1 MLEIN
6 LYNYE
11 EYVVDFLEDNLESSE
26 RDAFLLFLE
35 ANPEIKEELELFD
48 NEKLIPEPIVFDHKD
63 ILKKES
69 IITTSALSNFDE
81 ICVARMEGD
90 LSEKEISLFDEL
102 IHSDKLKKTEF
113 ESFKKT
119 RLKPDNT
126 IVFKGKDRLKKKP
139 IGIWKK
145 SYSLVSIAA
154 SIVIII
160 GLFTLLPQA
169 NSDADL
175 LPSIA
180 EVTENTK
187 EPQIANKE
195 LVAVSQDK
203 HEKIEKVKTLPI
215 NKIDT
220 EEKLAELEIEV
231 VENLGLDKIDEKEYF
246 EKLEAKLTFIES
258 DFSNNV
264 MLKDMLIYEKEDY
277 KLKRSDYLSVR
288 SYVAKTFNRNVL
300 HRDKV
305 KIEVFDIAQAGVEG
319 LNRLTG
325 GNMKL
330 ERVYDDNGKLDK
342 TEFTSKLLAFSTP
355 SKK

>member
-1 MLEIN
+1 MIEIN

-11 EYVVDFLEDNLESSE
+11 EYVLDFLEDNLESSE
-26 RDAFLLFLE
+26 REAFTLFLE
-35 ANPEIKEELELFD
+35 ANPEIREELELFD

-81 ICVARMEGD
+81 ICIARMEGD

-113 ESFKKT
+113 ERFKKT
-119 RLKPDNT
+119 ILTPDNT

-154 SIVIII
+154 SIVIIT
-160 GLFTLLPQA
+160 GLFTLLPQP
-169 NSDADL
+169 NSDSDL

-180 EVTENTK
+180 EVTEITK
-187 EPQIANKE
+187 EPQNVNKE

-203 HEKIEKVKTLPI
+203 LEKIEKVKTLPI

-231 VENLGLDKIDEKEYF
+231 VENF

-258 DFSNNV
+258 DFSNSI
-264 MLKDMLIYEKEDY
+264 MLKDMVIYEKEDY

-288 SYVAKTFNRNVL
+288 SYVAKTFNRTVL
-300 HRDKV
+300 HRDKA

-355 SKK
+355 AKK

>member
-26 RDAFLLFLE
+26 RDAFLFFLE
-35 ANPEIKEELELFD
+35 ANPEIREEMELFD
-48 NEKLIPEPIVFDHKD
+48 NEKLIPEPIVFDYKD

-69 IITTSALSNFDE
+69 IITSSALSNFDE
-81 ICVARMEGD
+81 ICIARMEGD

-113 ESFKKT
+113 ERFKKT
-119 RLKPDNT
+119 ILTPDNT

-154 SIVIII
+154 SIAIII
-160 GLFTLLPQA
+160 GLFTLLPQP
-169 NSDADL
+169 NSDSGL

-180 EVTENTK
+180 EVTEITK
-187 EPQIANKE
+187 EPIVNKE
-195 LVAVSQDK
+195 IVAVSQDK
-203 HEKIEKVKTLPI
+203 LEKIEKVKTVPI

-246 EKLEAKLTFIES
+246 EKLEAKLTFIKS
-258 DFSNNV
+258 DFSSNI
-264 MLKDMLIYEKEDY
+264 MLKDMVIYEKEDY
-277 KLKRSDYLSVR
+277 KLKQSDYLSVR
-288 SYVAKTFNRNVL
+288 SFVAKTINRNIFNK
-300 HRDKV
+300 DKA
-305 KIEVFDIAQAGVEG
+305 KIEIFDIAQAGVKG
-319 LNRLTG
+319 FNKLTG
-325 GNMKL
+325 VDMKL
-330 ERVYDDNGKLDK
+330 ERVYDENGKLDK